1 MAVNEL
7 LKFSDNGGSLFV
19 FADTDAATQYR
30 KLANEFGIDFH
41 EQGSRLYGETKI
53 IKSNNFTA
61 PSAILALG
69 KEKVSFSGI
78 GINFNKES
86 RFLIPVLATGTRD
99 LVRNEFKTAER
110 NGPAHA
116 VVAFQGRN
124 NARAVFSGSIDICSD
139 EFTKDEK
146 NANLKFC
153 VELAK
158 WALNE
163 KSVLRYS
170 KITHYKESDP
180 KPKGSTEGEYTI
192 NDDLFYSIDL
202 EEFKSGSWQPFKTAK
217 AYVEFVMLE
226 PKIRKYLQFNAGSLS
241 IKFKAPDVHGVYQF
255 KTFLYEP
262 GYTWIETASKAT
274 VRPFKH
280 NQFERFLVCAT
291 PYYVSIFA
299 SIAGFLIFSFSFLFH
314 KNS

>member
-1 MAVNEL
+1 M
-7 LKFSDNGGSLFV
+7 
-19 FADTDAATQYR
+19 FADTDVATQYR

-41 EQGSRLYGETKI
+41 EQGTRLYGETRVV
-53 IKSNNFTA
+53 KSNNFTA
-61 PSAILALG
+61 PSAIFAQG

-78 GINFNKES
+78 GINYNKES
-86 RFLIPVLATGTRD
+86 RFLIPVLATGAKD
-99 LVRNEFKTAER
+99 LVRNEFKSSER
-110 NGPAHA
+110 NGASHA

-139 EFTKDEK
+139 LYTADEK

-158 WALNE
+158 WVFNE

-180 KPKGSTEGEYTI
+180 KAKGSTEGEYTI
-192 NDDLFYSIDL
+192 NDDLVYSIDL
-202 EEFKSGSWQPFKTAK
+202 EEFKSGSWQAFKTTK

-274 VRPFKH
+274 VRPYKH

-299 SIAGFLIFSFSFLFH
+299 CIAGFLIFSFSFLFH